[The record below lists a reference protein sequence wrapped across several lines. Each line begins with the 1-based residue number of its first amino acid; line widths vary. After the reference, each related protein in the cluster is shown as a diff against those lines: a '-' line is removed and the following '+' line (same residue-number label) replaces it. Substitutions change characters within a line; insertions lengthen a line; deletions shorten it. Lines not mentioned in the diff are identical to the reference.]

1 MNKNNLFAWAS
12 ISENGT
18 VNGKKVK
25 IKVLLLIKLILS
37 VTTTGTK

>member
-18 VNGKKVK
+18 VNGKKGDQTGNEVK
-25 IKVLLLIKLILS
+25 VGKYLCRPD
-37 VTTTGTK
+37 